1 MDRYVSE
8 NRPGAESSLFARN
21 AFRTRSQTPV
31 WERTCPQ
38 SSGFAY
44 AGTKIFYIRKSGCFM
59 FCKYAKPELCAQVRS
74 QAGAWE
80 RESLRKIRMFCVL
93 QIRKAGALRASAF
106 PSRSLG
112 TSIFDLLTIDNSGG
126 YYETSF

>member
-80 RESLRKIRMFCVL
+80 RV
-93 QIRKAGALRASAF
+93 Q
-106 PSRSLG
+106 
-112 TSIFDLLTIDNSGG
+112 NSGLG
-126 YYETSF
+126 RVQLFVFRQKTLENFPWE